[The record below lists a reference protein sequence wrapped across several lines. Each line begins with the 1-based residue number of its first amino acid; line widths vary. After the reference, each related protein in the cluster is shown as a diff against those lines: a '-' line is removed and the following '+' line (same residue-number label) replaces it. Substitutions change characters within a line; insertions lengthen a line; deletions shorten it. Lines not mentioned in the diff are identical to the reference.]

1 MAKKKLLRCDAY
13 HGDCL
18 RVVPEH
24 VEPHSVKLAILDP
37 PYNMGKAYDAYDD
50 SKSLDQYL
58 AWFRDRMSAICRAL
72 HGHGA
77 LWLFINDGLVSELD
91 VLVKKMKFYKRS
103 HVIWYYTFG
112 QNHSK
117 IFTPSH
123 THLLYYVRCRSQWTF
138 NPEKIRVPSAR
149 QLKYNDKRANPK
161 GRLPDN
167 TWILFPEQIPDGF
180 DPSGDTWLMSRVC
193 GTFHERE
200 SHSPNQIPVPLMER
214 IILSTSNPGD
224 LVLDPFMGSGSAG
237 VAAQLHG
244 RAYIGMDVSKTCV
257 RESKRRLSQ
266 HGQQSKEKKAR

>member
-1 MAKKKLLRCDAY
+1 MKKNALCCDAY

-18 RVVPEH
+18 KVVTSC

-50 SKSLDQYL
+50 TKTVEQYL
-58 AWFRDRMSAICRAL
+58 SWFRDRMSAICRVM

-77 LWLFINDGLVSELD
+77 LWLFINDGLVSEVD

-112 QNHSK
+112 QHHSK
-117 IFTPSH
+117 VFTPSH
-123 THLLYYVRCRSQWTF
+123 THLLYYVRHRSKWTF
-138 NPEKIRVPSAR
+138 NAAPIRVPSAR
-149 QLKYNDKRANPK
+149 QLKYRDKRANPK

-180 DPSGDTWLMSRVC
+180 DPLGDTWLMSRVC